1 MKRANKLLSLRKL
14 KSCVMGNIIRVYCE
28 NTASHI
34 DVEMGTSLLSLLQDL
49 EISAPYPLL
58 AAYVNN
64 RLKELNYRIYTPISI
79 HFIDITHFE
88 GHRVYQR
95 TVTFLLQ
102 RAMKELY
109 PDNPFHVRHSLGSG
123 VYCEAV
129 GKQSFSYAECQAL
142 EEAVKRVAAED
153 ITIQRK
159 KEPSAEIIE
168 KFEAAGYPDKATL
181 LRSRPRL
188 YSNVYYMGQTVGYFF
203 GPLAPSSGYVN
214 SFSICPY
221 SEGFV
226 VTLPDR
232 TDPTKVGRV
241 PNAEKMGG
249 LFHQFHEWM
258 DIVGVPTVGELN
270 SRILQGDTSELI
282 KIAEAVHGR
291 QFSNIADKIY
301 NAHRERG
308 VKVVLI
314 SGPSSSGKT
323 TSAKRIGIQLRV
335 LGLHP
340 VLISLDD
347 YFVNREDTPKDE
359 NGDYDYEAL
368 EALDLA
374 RLNDDLARLI
384 AGESVEIPRYDFI
397 TGTRQWHEH
406 PLQLTERSVLIMEGI
421 HGLNPKLTPAI
432 PDDRKFKIY
441 LSCFTSVAMDNITR
455 IHTTDNRLLRR
466 ITRDYR
472 TRGNN
477 AYDTIARWQSV
488 RRGEDKH
495 IFPYQENADVMVNTS
510 LFYELGVIRPIVEPI
525 LREIP
530 DTVPEFGEADRLLRF
545 LDNFVPIKQDEIPLD
560 SVLREFVGGSTFTY

>member
-1 MKRANKLLSLRKL
+1 MS
-14 KSCVMGNIIRVYCE
+14 NIIRVYCE

-34 DVEMGTSLLSLLQDL
+34 DVEMGTSLLSLLNNLD
-49 EISAPYPLL
+49 ITNPYPML

-129 GKQSFSYAECQAL
+129 GKQSFSYDECQAL
-142 EEAVKRVAAED
+142 EEAVKRAAEED
-153 ITIQRK
+153 TTIQRK
-159 KEPSAEIIE
+159 KEPSTEIIE

-188 YSNVYYMGQTVGYFF
+188 YSNVYYMGQTIGYFF
-203 GPLAPSSGYVN
+203 GPLAPSSGYVTL
-214 SFSICPY
+214 FSICPY

-232 TDPTKVGRV
+232 AEPTKVGRV

-301 NAHRERG
+301 KANRERG

-374 RLNDDLARLI
+374 RLNDDLSRLI

-530 DTVPEFGEADRLLRF
+530 DTVPEFGEADRLLNF

>member
-1 MKRANKLLSLRKL
+1 MS
-14 KSCVMGNIIRVYCE
+14 NIIRVYCE

-34 DVEMGTSLLSLLQDL
+34 DVEMGTSLLSLLNNLD
-49 EISAPYPLL
+49 ITNPYPML

-129 GKQSFSYAECQAL
+129 GKQSFSYDECQAL
-142 EEAVKRVAAED
+142 EEAVKRAAAED

-159 KEPSAEIIE
+159 KEPSTEIIE

-188 YSNVYYMGQTVGYFF
+188 YSNVYYMGQTIGYFF
-203 GPLAPSSGYVN
+203 GPLAPSSGYVTL
-214 SFSICPY
+214 FSICPY

-226 VTLPDR
+226 VTMPDR
-232 TDPTKVGRV
+232 AEPTKVGRV

-301 NAHRERG
+301 KANRERG

-374 RLNDDLARLI
+374 RLNDDLSRLI

-530 DTVPEFGEADRLLRF
+530 DTVPEFGEADRLLNF

>member
-1 MKRANKLLSLRKL
+1 MDNR
-14 KSCVMGNIIRVYCE
+14 IRVYCE
-28 NTASHI
+28 NTASYI
-34 DVEMGTSLLSLLQDL
+34 DVAMGTSLLGLLAEL
-49 EISAPYPLL
+49 EIENSEKYL

-64 RLKELNYRIYTPISI
+64 RLKELNYRVYTPISI
-79 HFIDITHFE
+79 RFIDITHFE

-95 TVTFLLQ
+95 TVTFILQ
-102 RAMKELY
+102 AAMAQLY
-109 PDNPFHVRHSLGSG
+109 PDNQFHIRHSLGSG
-123 VYCEAV
+123 VYCEAA
-129 GKQSFSYAECQAL
+129 GKELFSSEECREIEAAARAIVAEN
-142 EEAVKRVAAED
+142 
-153 ITIQRK
+153 ITIQRR
-159 KEPSAEIIE
+159 KEQTVDIVE
-168 KFEAAGYPDKATL
+168 KFEKAGYPDKAKL
-181 LRSRPRL
+181 LSSRPRL
-188 YSNVYYMGQTVGYFF
+188 YNNIYYMGQSIGYFF
-203 GPLAPSSGYVN
+203 GPLAPSSGYADRLD
-214 SFSICPY
+214 IYPY
-221 SEGFV
+221 KEGFV
-226 VTLPDR
+226 VAMPDR
-232 TDPTKVGRV
+232 VNPAKMGRI
-241 PNAEKMGG
+241 PKAEKMGG

-282 KIAEAVHGR
+282 KIAEAVHSR

-301 NAHRERG
+301 QAHDERG

-335 LGLHP
+335 LGLQP

-368 EALDLA
+368 EALDLV
-374 RLNDDLARLI
+374 RLNDDLCRLI

-397 TGTRQWHEH
+397 TGTRKWHEH
-406 PLQLTERSVLIMEGI
+406 PLQLTERSILIMEGI
-421 HGLNPKLTPAI
+421 HGLNPKLTPAL
-432 PDDRKFKIY
+432 PDDIKFKIY

-477 AYDTIARWQSV
+477 GYDTIARWQSV

-510 LFYELGVIRPIVEPI
+510 LFYELGVLRPIVEPI

-530 DTVPEFGEADRLLRF
+530 DTVPEYGEASRLLHF
-545 LDNFVPIKQDEIPLD
+545 LDNFVPVPTDEIPLD
-560 SVLREFVGGSTFTY
+560 SVLREFVGGSSFKY

>member
-1 MKRANKLLSLRKL
+1 MDNR
-14 KSCVMGNIIRVYCE
+14 IRVYCE
-28 NTASHI
+28 NTASYI
-34 DVEMGTSLLSLLQDL
+34 DVAMGTSLLGLLAEL
-49 EISAPYPLL
+49 EIENSEKYL

-64 RLKELNYRIYTPISI
+64 RLKELNYRVYTPISI
-79 HFIDITHFE
+79 RFIDITHFE

-95 TVTFLLQ
+95 TVTFILQ
-102 RAMKELY
+102 AAMAQLY
-109 PDNPFHVRHSLGSG
+109 PDNQFHIRHSLGSG
-123 VYCEAV
+123 VYCEAA
-129 GKQSFSYAECQAL
+129 GKELFSSEECREIEAAARAIVAENS
-142 EEAVKRVAAED
+142 
-153 ITIQRK
+153 TIQRR
-159 KEPSAEIIE
+159 KEPTVDIVE
-168 KFEAAGYPDKATL
+168 KFEKAGYPDKAKL
-181 LRSRPRL
+181 LSSRPRL
-188 YSNVYYMGQTVGYFF
+188 YNNIYYMGQNIGYFF
-203 GPLAPSSGYVN
+203 GPLAPSSGYADR
-214 SFSICPY
+214 FDIYPY
-221 SEGFV
+221 KEGFV
-226 VTLPDR
+226 VVMPDR
-232 TDPTKVGRV
+232 VNPAKMGRI
-241 PNAEKMGG
+241 PKAEKMGG

-282 KIAEAVHGR
+282 KIAEAVHSR

-301 NAHRERG
+301 QAHDERG

-335 LGLHP
+335 LGLQP

-368 EALDLA
+368 EALDLV
-374 RLNDDLARLI
+374 RLNDDLCRLI

-397 TGTRQWHEH
+397 TGTRKWHEH
-406 PLQLTERSVLIMEGI
+406 PLQLTERSILIMEGI
-421 HGLNPKLTPAI
+421 HGLNPKLTPAL
-432 PDDRKFKIY
+432 PDDIKFKIY

-477 AYDTIARWQSV
+477 GYDTIARWQSV

-510 LFYELGVIRPIVEPI
+510 LFYELGVLRPIVEPI

-530 DTVPEFGEADRLLRF
+530 DTVPEYGEASRLLHF
-545 LDNFVPIKQDEIPLD
+545 LDNFVPVPTDEIPLD
-560 SVLREFVGGSTFTY
+560 SVLREFVGGSSFKY

>member
-1 MKRANKLLSLRKL
+1 
-14 KSCVMGNIIRVYCE
+14 
-28 NTASHI
+28 
-34 DVEMGTSLLSLLQDL
+34 MGTSLRSLLNNLD
-49 EISAPYPLL
+49 ITNSYPML

-64 RLKELNYRIYTPISI
+64 RLKELNYRVYTPISI
-79 HFIDITHFE
+79 RFIDITHFE

-102 RAMKELY
+102 RAMRELF
-109 PDNPFHVRHSLGSG
+109 PQHPFHIRHSLGSG

-129 GKQSFSYAECQAL
+129 GKQSFSYAECQQL
-142 EEAVKRVAAED
+142 EEAVRGIAAED
-153 ITIQRK
+153 ISIQRK
-159 KEPSAEIIE
+159 KEPSADIIA
-168 KFEAAGYPDKATL
+168 KFEQAGYPDKATL

-188 YSNVYYMGQTVGYFF
+188 YSNVYYMGQTIGYFF
-203 GPLAPSSGYVN
+203 GPLAPSSGYVDC
-214 SFSICPY
+214 FSICPY
-221 SEGFV
+221 SDGFV

-232 TDPTKVGRV
+232 AEPAKVGHV

-258 DIVGVPTVGELN
+258 DVVGVPTVGELN

-301 NAHRERG
+301 EAHRDRD

-374 RLNDDLARLI
+374 RLNDDLSRLI
-384 AGESVEIPRYDFI
+384 DGQSVEIPRYDFI

-421 HGLNPKLTPAI
+421 HGLNPRLTPAI
-432 PDDRKFKIY
+432 PDDKKFKIY

-530 DTVPEFGEADRLLRF
+530 DTVPEFGEADRLLHF
-545 LDNFVPIKQDEIPLD
+545 LDNFVPIKPDEIPLD

>member
-1 MKRANKLLSLRKL
+1 MDN
-14 KSCVMGNIIRVYCE
+14 NIKVYCE

-34 DVEMGTSLLSLLQDL
+34 EVQMGTTLLELTKSLSLKH
-49 EISAPYPLL
+49 SYPVL

-64 RLKELNYRIYTPISI
+64 RLKELNYRVYTPISVR
-79 HFIDITHFE
+79 FIDISHSE

-95 TVTFLLQ
+95 TVAFLLQ
-102 RAMKELY
+102 RAMAELFADY
-109 PDNPFHVRHSLGSG
+109 PFHIRHSVGSG
-123 VYCEAV
+123 YYCEAE
-129 GKQSFSYAECQAL
+129 GKESFSELECIALEQKVREIAAENIPIERHKEPTADIVAKL
-142 EEAVKRVAAED
+142 EEA
-153 ITIQRK
+153 
-159 KEPSAEIIE
+159 
-168 KFEAAGYPDKATL
+168 GYNDKATL

-188 YSNVYYMGQTVGYFF
+188 YSNVYYMGKTIGYFF
-203 GPLAPSSGYVN
+203 GALAPTSGYVDN
-214 SFSICPY
+214 FAIIPY
-221 SEGFV
+221 NEGFFV
-226 VTLPDR
+226 AMPDR
-232 TDPTKVGRV
+232 TVPLRLGRV
-241 PNAEKMGG
+241 PKADKMAG

-258 DIVGVPTVGELN
+258 DVVGVPTVGELN
-270 SRILQGDTSELI
+270 DRILQGDTSELI

-291 QFSNIADKIY
+291 QFSRIADRIY
-301 NAHRERG
+301 EANRERG
-308 VKVVLI
+308 ARVVLI

-347 YFVNREDTPKDE
+347 YFVDRANTPKDE

-374 RLNDDLARLI
+374 RLNDDLKKLI
-384 AGESVEIPRYDFI
+384 DGQSVEIPRYDFI
-397 TGTRQWHEH
+397 TGTRQWHEQ
-406 PLQLTERSVLIMEGI
+406 PLKLDERSVLIMEGI
-421 HGLNPKLTPAI
+421 HALNPRLTPALEE
-432 PDDRKFKIY
+432 RLKFKIY

-477 AYDTIARWQSV
+477 AYDTIARWPSV
-488 RRGEDKH
+488 RRGEEKH

-530 DTVPEFGEADRLLRF
+530 DTVPEYGEAHRLLEF
-545 LDNFVPIKQDEIPLD
+545 LDNFVPIAPDEIPLD
-560 SVLREFVGGSTFTY
+560 SVLREFVGGSIFKY

>member
-1 MKRANKLLSLRKL
+1 MDN
-14 KSCVMGNIIRVYCE
+14 NIKVYCE

-34 DVEMGTSLLSLLQDL
+34 EVQMGTTLLELTKSLALKHS
-49 EISAPYPLL
+49 YPVL

-64 RLKELNYRIYTPISI
+64 RLKELNYRVYTPISVR
-79 HFIDITHFE
+79 FIDISHSE

-95 TVTFLLQ
+95 TVAFLLQ
-102 RAMKELY
+102 RAMAELFADY
-109 PDNPFHVRHSLGSG
+109 PFHIRHSVGSG
-123 VYCEAV
+123 YYCEAE
-129 GKQSFSYAECQAL
+129 GKESFSELECIALEQKVREIAAENIPIERHKEPTADIVAKL
-142 EEAVKRVAAED
+142 EEA
-153 ITIQRK
+153 
-159 KEPSAEIIE
+159 
-168 KFEAAGYPDKATL
+168 GYNDKATL

-188 YSNVYYMGQTVGYFF
+188 YSNVYYMGKTIGYFF
-203 GPLAPSSGYVN
+203 GALAPTSGYVDN
-214 SFSICPY
+214 FAIIPY
-221 SEGFV
+221 NEGFFV
-226 VTLPDR
+226 AMPDR
-232 TDPTKVGRV
+232 TVPLRLGRV
-241 PNAEKMGG
+241 PKADKMAG

-258 DIVGVPTVGELN
+258 DVVGVPTVGELN
-270 SRILQGDTSELI
+270 DRILQGDTSELI

-291 QFSNIADKIY
+291 QFSRIADRIY
-301 NAHRERG
+301 EANRERG
-308 VKVVLI
+308 ARVVLI

-347 YFVNREDTPKDE
+347 YFVDRANTPRDE

-374 RLNDDLARLI
+374 RLNDDLKKLI
-384 AGESVEIPRYDFI
+384 DGQSAEIPRYDFI
-397 TGTRQWHEH
+397 TGTRQWHEQ
-406 PLQLTERSVLIMEGI
+406 PLKLDERSVLIMEGI
-421 HGLNPKLTPAI
+421 HALNPRLTPALEE
-432 PDDRKFKIY
+432 RLKFKIY

-477 AYDTIARWQSV
+477 AYNTIARWPSV
-488 RRGEDKH
+488 RRGEEKH

-530 DTVPEFGEADRLLRF
+530 DTVPEYGEAHRLLEF
-545 LDNFVPIKQDEIPLD
+545 LDNFVPIAPDEIPLD
-560 SVLREFVGGSTFTY
+560 SVLREFVGGSSFKY

>member
-1 MKRANKLLSLRKL
+1 MS
-14 KSCVMGNIIRVYCE
+14 NIIRVYCE

-34 DVEMGTSLLSLLQDL
+34 DVEMGTSLLSLLNNLD
-49 EISAPYPLL
+49 ITNPYPML

-129 GKQSFSYAECQAL
+129 GKQSFSYDECQAL
-142 EEAVKRVAAED
+142 EEAVKRAAAED

-159 KEPSAEIIE
+159 KEPSTEIIE

-188 YSNVYYMGQTVGYFF
+188 YSNVYYMGQTIGYFF
-203 GPLAPSSGYVN
+203 GPLAPSSGYVTL
-214 SFSICPY
+214 FSICPY

-232 TDPTKVGRV
+232 AEPTKVGRV

-301 NAHRERG
+301 KANRERG

-374 RLNDDLARLI
+374 RLNDDLSRLI

-488 RRGEDKH
+488 RRGEYKH

-530 DTVPEFGEADRLLRF
+530 DTVPEFGEADRLLNF

>member
-1 MKRANKLLSLRKL
+1 MNT
-14 KSCVMGNIIRVYCE
+14 IRVYCE
-28 NTASHI
+28 NTASYI
-34 DVEMGTSLLSLLQDL
+34 DVEMGTSLLSLLNNLD
-49 EISAPYPLL
+49 ITNPYPML
-58 AAYVNN
+58 AAYINN
-64 RLKELNYRIYTPISI
+64 CLKELQYRIYTPVSI
-79 HFIDITHFE
+79 RFIDISHFE

-109 PDNPFHVRHSLGSG
+109 SEQPFHVRHSLGSG
-123 VYCEAV
+123 IYCEAE
-129 GKQSFSYAECQAL
+129 GKQGFSYAECQQI
-142 EEAVKRVAAED
+142 EDAVRKIAAEN
-153 ITIQRK
+153 IEIQRK
-159 KEPSAEIIE
+159 KEPSADIIA
-168 KFEAAGYPDKATL
+168 KFEAEGYADKATL

-188 YSNVYYMGQTVGYFF
+188 YSNIYYMGQTIGYFF
-203 GPLAPSSGYVN
+203 GPLAPSSGYVDC
-214 SFSICPY
+214 FSICPY
-221 SEGFV
+221 GEGFV
-226 VTLPDR
+226 VTMPDR
-232 TDPTKVGRV
+232 SDPAKIGRV

-270 SRILQGDTSELI
+270 SRIMQGDTSELI

-291 QFSNIADKIY
+291 QFTNIADKIY
-301 NAHRERG
+301 AAHRDRG
-308 VKVVLI
+308 VKVILI

-374 RLNDDLARLI
+374 RLNDDLSHLI

-397 TGTRQWHEH
+397 TGTRQWHEQ
-406 PLQLTERSVLIMEGI
+406 PLQLTESSVLIMEGI
-421 HGLNPKLTPAI
+421 HGLNPRLTPAI
-432 PDDRKFKIY
+432 PDDKKFKIY

-530 DTVPEFGEADRLLRF
+530 DTVPEFGEADRLLHF
-545 LDNFVPIKQDEIPLD
+545 LDNFVPIKPDEIPLD

>member
-1 MKRANKLLSLRKL
+1 MN
-14 KSCVMGNIIRVYCE
+14 NTIRVYCE
-28 NTASHI
+28 NTASHA
-34 DVEMGTSLLSLLQDL
+34 DVEMGTSLLSLLDL
-49 EISAPYPLL
+49 LGIENPYPML

-64 RLKELNYRIYTPISI
+64 RLKELNYRVYTPISI
-79 HFIDITHFE
+79 RFIDITHFE

-102 RAMKELY
+102 RAMKQLFPE
-109 PDNPFHVRHSLGSG
+109 NPFHVRHSLGSG

-129 GKQSFSYAECQAL
+129 GKQNFSYAECQAL
-142 EEAVKRVAAED
+142 EEAVRGIAAEN
-153 ITIQRK
+153 ITIHRK

-168 KFEAAGYPDKATL
+168 KFESAGYPDKATL

-188 YSNVYYMGQTVGYFF
+188 YSNVYYMGQTIGYFF
-203 GPLAPSSGYVN
+203 GPLAPSSGYVDC
-214 SFSICPY
+214 FSICPY
-221 SEGFV
+221 SDGFV

-232 TDPTKVGRV
+232 AEPAKVGHV

-258 DIVGVPTVGELN
+258 DVVGVPTVGELN

-301 NAHRERG
+301 EAHRDRG

-374 RLNDDLARLI
+374 RLNDDLSRLI
-384 AGESVEIPRYDFI
+384 EGESVEIPRYDFI
-397 TGTRQWHEH
+397 TGTRQWHDH

-421 HGLNPKLTPAI
+421 HGLNPRLTPAI
-432 PDDRKFKIY
+432 ADDKKFRIY

-530 DTVPEFGEADRLLRF
+530 DTVPEFGEADRLLHF
-545 LDNFVPIKQDEIPLD
+545 LDNFVPIKPDEIPLD

>member
-1 MKRANKLLSLRKL
+1 MNT
-14 KSCVMGNIIRVYCE
+14 IRVYCE
-28 NTASHI
+28 NTASYI
-34 DVEMGTSLLSLLQDL
+34 DVEMGTSLLSLLNNLD
-49 EISAPYPLL
+49 ITNPYPML
-58 AAYVNN
+58 AAYINN
-64 RLKELNYRIYTPISI
+64 CLKELQYRIYTPVSI
-79 HFIDITHFE
+79 RFIDISHFE

-109 PDNPFHVRHSLGSG
+109 SEQPFHVRHSLGSG
-123 VYCEAV
+123 IYCEAE
-129 GKQSFSYAECQAL
+129 GKQGFSYAECQQI
-142 EEAVKRVAAED
+142 EDAVRKIAAEN
-153 ITIQRK
+153 IEIQRK
-159 KEPSAEIIE
+159 KEPSADIIA
-168 KFEAAGYPDKATL
+168 KFEAEGYADKATL

-188 YSNVYYMGQTVGYFF
+188 YSNIYYMGQTIGYFF
-203 GPLAPSSGYVN
+203 GPLAPSSGYVDC
-214 SFSICPY
+214 FSICPY
-221 SEGFV
+221 GDGFV
-226 VTLPDR
+226 VTMPDR
-232 TDPTKVGRV
+232 SDPAKIGRV

-270 SRILQGDTSELI
+270 SRIMQGDTSELI

-291 QFSNIADKIY
+291 QFTNIADKIY
-301 NAHRERG
+301 AAHRDRG
-308 VKVVLI
+308 VKVILI

-374 RLNDDLARLI
+374 RLNDDLSHLI

-397 TGTRQWHEH
+397 TGTRQWHEQ
-406 PLQLTERSVLIMEGI
+406 PLQLTESSVLIMEGI
-421 HGLNPKLTPAI
+421 HGLNPRLTPAI
-432 PDDRKFKIY
+432 PDDKKFKIY

-530 DTVPEFGEADRLLRF
+530 DTVPEFGEADRLLHF
-545 LDNFVPIKQDEIPLD
+545 LDNFVPIKPDEIPLD

>member
-1 MKRANKLLSLRKL
+1 MDNR
-14 KSCVMGNIIRVYCE
+14 IRVYCE
-28 NTASHI
+28 NTASYI
-34 DVEMGTSLLSLLQDL
+34 DVAMGTSLLGLLAEL
-49 EISAPYPLL
+49 EIENSEKYL

-64 RLKELNYRIYTPISI
+64 RLKELNYRVYTPISI
-79 HFIDITHFE
+79 RFIDITHFE

-95 TVTFLLQ
+95 TVTFILQ
-102 RAMKELY
+102 AAMAQLY
-109 PDNPFHVRHSLGSG
+109 PDNQFHIRHSLGSG
-123 VYCEAV
+123 VYCEAA
-129 GKQSFSYAECQAL
+129 GKELFSSEECREIEATARAIVAENS
-142 EEAVKRVAAED
+142 
-153 ITIQRK
+153 TIQRR
-159 KEPSAEIIE
+159 KEQTVDIVE
-168 KFEAAGYPDKATL
+168 KFKKAGYPDKAKL
-181 LRSRPRL
+181 LSSRPRL
-188 YSNVYYMGQTVGYFF
+188 YNNIYYMGQNIGYFF
-203 GPLAPSSGYVN
+203 GPLAPSSGYADR
-214 SFSICPY
+214 FDIYPY
-221 SEGFV
+221 KEGFV
-226 VTLPDR
+226 VAMPDR
-232 TDPTKVGRV
+232 VNPAKMGRI
-241 PNAEKMGG
+241 PKAEKMGG

-282 KIAEAVHGR
+282 KIAEAVHSR

-301 NAHRERG
+301 QAHDERG

-335 LGLHP
+335 LGLQP

-368 EALDLA
+368 EALDLV
-374 RLNDDLARLI
+374 RLNDDLCRLI

-397 TGTRQWHEH
+397 TGTRKWHEH
-406 PLQLTERSVLIMEGI
+406 PLQLTERSILIMEGI
-421 HGLNPKLTPAI
+421 HGLNPKLTPAL
-432 PDDRKFKIY
+432 PDDIKFKIY

-477 AYDTIARWQSV
+477 GYDTIARWQSV

-510 LFYELGVIRPIVEPI
+510 LFYELGVLRPIVEPI

-530 DTVPEFGEADRLLRF
+530 DTVPEYGEASRLLHF
-545 LDNFVPIKQDEIPLD
+545 LDNFVPVPTDEIPLD
-560 SVLREFVGGSTFTY
+560 SVLREFVGGSSFKY

>member
-1 MKRANKLLSLRKL
+1 MS
-14 KSCVMGNIIRVYCE
+14 NIIRVYCE

-34 DVEMGTSLLSLLQDL
+34 DVEMGTSLLSLLNNLD
-49 EISAPYPLL
+49 ITNPYPML

-129 GKQSFSYAECQAL
+129 GKQSFSYDECQAL
-142 EEAVKRVAAED
+142 EEAVKRAAAED

-159 KEPSAEIIE
+159 KEPSTEIIE

-188 YSNVYYMGQTVGYFF
+188 YSNVYYMGQTIGYFF
-203 GPLAPSSGYVN
+203 GPLAPSSGYVTL
-214 SFSICPY
+214 FSICPY

-232 TDPTKVGRV
+232 AEPTKVGRV

-301 NAHRERG
+301 KANRERG

-374 RLNDDLARLI
+374 RLNDDLSRLI

-432 PDDRKFKIY
+432 PDERKIKIY

-530 DTVPEFGEADRLLRF
+530 DTVPEFGEADRLLNF

>member
-1 MKRANKLLSLRKL
+1 MDN
-14 KSCVMGNIIRVYCE
+14 NIKVYCE

-34 DVEMGTSLLSLLQDL
+34 EVQMGTTLLELTKSLSLKH
-49 EISAPYPLL
+49 SYPVL

-64 RLKELNYRIYTPISI
+64 RLKELNYRVYTPISVR
-79 HFIDITHFE
+79 FIDISHSE

-95 TVTFLLQ
+95 TVAFLLQ
-102 RAMKELY
+102 RAMAELFADY
-109 PDNPFHVRHSLGSG
+109 PFHIRHSVGSG
-123 VYCEAV
+123 YYCEAE
-129 GKQSFSYAECQAL
+129 GKESFSELECIALEQKVREIAAENIPIERHKEPTADIVAKL
-142 EEAVKRVAAED
+142 EEA
-153 ITIQRK
+153 
-159 KEPSAEIIE
+159 
-168 KFEAAGYPDKATL
+168 GYNDKATL

-188 YSNVYYMGQTVGYFF
+188 YSNVYYMGKTIGYFF
-203 GPLAPSSGYVN
+203 GALAPTSGYVDN
-214 SFSICPY
+214 FAIIPY
-221 SEGFV
+221 NEGFFV
-226 VTLPDR
+226 AMPDR
-232 TDPTKVGRV
+232 TVPLRLGRV
-241 PNAEKMGG
+241 PKADKMAG

-258 DIVGVPTVGELN
+258 DVVGVPTVGELN
-270 SRILQGDTSELI
+270 DRILQGDTSELI

-291 QFSNIADKIY
+291 QFSLIADKIY
-301 NAHRERG
+301 AANRERG
-308 VKVVLI
+308 AKVILI

-347 YFVNREDTPKDE
+347 YFVDRANTPRDE

-374 RLNDDLARLI
+374 RLNDDLKQLI
-384 AGESVEIPRYDFI
+384 DGQSVEIPRYDFI
-397 TGTRQWHEH
+397 TGTRQWHDQ
-406 PLQLTERSVLIMEGI
+406 PLKLDERSVLIMEGI
-421 HGLNPKLTPAI
+421 HALNPRLTPALEE
-432 PDDRKFKIY
+432 RLKFKIY

-477 AYDTIARWQSV
+477 AYNTIARWPSV
-488 RRGEDKH
+488 RRGEEKH

-530 DTVPEFGEADRLLRF
+530 DTVPEYGEAHRLLEF
-545 LDNFVPIKQDEIPLD
+545 LDNFVPIAPDEIPLD
-560 SVLREFVGGSTFTY
+560 SVLREFVGGSSFKY

>member
-1 MKRANKLLSLRKL
+1 MDNR
-14 KSCVMGNIIRVYCE
+14 IRVYCE
-28 NTASHI
+28 NTASYI
-34 DVEMGTSLLSLLQDL
+34 DVAMGTSLLGLLADL
-49 EISAPYPLL
+49 EIENSEKYL

-64 RLKELNYRIYTPISI
+64 RLKELNYRVYTPISI
-79 HFIDITHFE
+79 RFIDITHFE

-95 TVTFLLQ
+95 TVTFILQ
-102 RAMKELY
+102 AAMAQLY
-109 PDNPFHVRHSLGSG
+109 PDNQFHIRHSLGSG
-123 VYCEAV
+123 VYCEAA
-129 GKQSFSYAECQAL
+129 GKELFSSEECREIEAAARAIVAEN
-142 EEAVKRVAAED
+142 
-153 ITIQRK
+153 ITIQRR
-159 KEPSAEIIE
+159 KEQTVDIVE
-168 KFEAAGYPDKATL
+168 KFEKAGYPDKAKL
-181 LRSRPRL
+181 LSSRPRL
-188 YSNVYYMGQTVGYFF
+188 YNDIYYMGQNIGYFF
-203 GPLAPSSGYVN
+203 GPLAPSSGYADR
-214 SFSICPY
+214 FDIYPY
-221 SEGFV
+221 KEGFV
-226 VTLPDR
+226 VAMPDR
-232 TDPTKVGRV
+232 VNPAKMGRI
-241 PNAEKMGG
+241 PKAEKMGG

-282 KIAEAVHGR
+282 KIAEAVHSR

-301 NAHRERG
+301 QAHDERG

-335 LGLHP
+335 LGLQP

-368 EALDLA
+368 EALDLV
-374 RLNDDLARLI
+374 RLNDDLCRLI

-397 TGTRQWHEH
+397 TGTRKWHEH
-406 PLQLTERSVLIMEGI
+406 PLQLTERSILIMEGI
-421 HGLNPKLTPAI
+421 HGLNPKLTPAL
-432 PDDRKFKIY
+432 PDDIKFKIY

-477 AYDTIARWQSV
+477 GYDTIARWQSV

-510 LFYELGVIRPIVEPI
+510 LFYELGVLRPIVEPI

-530 DTVPEFGEADRLLRF
+530 DTVPEYGEASRLLHF
-545 LDNFVPIKQDEIPLD
+545 LDNFVPVPTDEIPLD
-560 SVLREFVGGSTFTY
+560 SVLREFVGGSSFKY

>member
-1 MKRANKLLSLRKL
+1 MDNR
-14 KSCVMGNIIRVYCE
+14 IRVYCE
-28 NTASHI
+28 NTASYI
-34 DVEMGTSLLSLLQDL
+34 DVAMGTSLLGLLADL
-49 EISAPYPLL
+49 EIENSEKYL

-64 RLKELNYRIYTPISI
+64 RLKELNYRVYTPISI
-79 HFIDITHFE
+79 RFIDITHFE

-95 TVTFLLQ
+95 TVTFILQ
-102 RAMKELY
+102 AAMAQLY
-109 PDNPFHVRHSLGSG
+109 PDNQFHIRHSLGSG
-123 VYCEAV
+123 VYCEAA
-129 GKQSFSYAECQAL
+129 GKELFSSEECREIEAAARAVVAEN
-142 EEAVKRVAAED
+142 
-153 ITIQRK
+153 ITIQRR
-159 KEPSAEIIE
+159 KEQTVEIVE
-168 KFEAAGYPDKATL
+168 KFEKAGYPDKAKL
-181 LRSRPRL
+181 LSSRPRL
-188 YSNVYYMGQTVGYFF
+188 YNNIYYMGQSIGYFF
-203 GPLAPSSGYVN
+203 GPLAPSSGYADR
-214 SFSICPY
+214 FDIYPY
-221 SEGFV
+221 KEGFV
-226 VTLPDR
+226 VAMPDR
-232 TDPTKVGRV
+232 VNPAKMGRI
-241 PNAEKMGG
+241 PKAEKMGG

-282 KIAEAVHGR
+282 KIAEAVHSR

-301 NAHRERG
+301 QAHSERG

-335 LGLHP
+335 LGLQP

-368 EALDLA
+368 EALDLV
-374 RLNDDLARLI
+374 RLNDDLCRLI

-397 TGTRQWHEH
+397 TGTRKWHEH
-406 PLQLTERSVLIMEGI
+406 PLQLTERSILIMEGI
-421 HGLNPKLTPAI
+421 HGLNPKLTPAL
-432 PDDRKFKIY
+432 PDDIKFKIY

-477 AYDTIARWQSV
+477 GYDTIARWQSV

-510 LFYELGVIRPIVEPI
+510 LFYELGVLRPIVEPI

-530 DTVPEFGEADRLLRF
+530 DTVPEYGEASRLLHF
-545 LDNFVPIKQDEIPLD
+545 LDNFVPVPTDEIPLD
-560 SVLREFVGGSTFTY
+560 SVLREFVGGSSFKY

>member
-1 MKRANKLLSLRKL
+1 MDNR
-14 KSCVMGNIIRVYCE
+14 IRVYCE
-28 NTASHI
+28 NTASYI
-34 DVEMGTSLLSLLQDL
+34 DVAMGTSLLGLLAEL
-49 EISAPYPLL
+49 EIENSEKYL

-64 RLKELNYRIYTPISI
+64 RLKELNYRVYTPISI
-79 HFIDITHFE
+79 RFIDITHFE

-95 TVTFLLQ
+95 TVTFILQ
-102 RAMKELY
+102 AAMAQLY
-109 PDNPFHVRHSLGSG
+109 PDNQFHIRHSLGSG
-123 VYCEAV
+123 VYCEAA
-129 GKQSFSYAECQAL
+129 GKELFSSEECREIEAAARAIVAEN
-142 EEAVKRVAAED
+142 
-153 ITIQRK
+153 ITIQRR
-159 KEPSAEIIE
+159 KEQTVDIVE
-168 KFEAAGYPDKATL
+168 KFKKAGYPDKAKL
-181 LRSRPRL
+181 LSSRPRL
-188 YSNVYYMGQTVGYFF
+188 YNNIYYMGQSIGYFF
-203 GPLAPSSGYVN
+203 GPLAPSSGYADR
-214 SFSICPY
+214 FDIYPY
-221 SEGFV
+221 KEGFV
-226 VTLPDR
+226 VAMPDR
-232 TDPTKVGRV
+232 VNPAKMGRI
-241 PNAEKMGG
+241 PKAEKMGG

-282 KIAEAVHGR
+282 KIAEAVHSR

-301 NAHRERG
+301 QAHDERG

-335 LGLHP
+335 LGLQP

-368 EALDLA
+368 EALDLV
-374 RLNDDLARLI
+374 RLNDDLCRLI

-397 TGTRQWHEH
+397 TGTRKWHEH
-406 PLQLTERSVLIMEGI
+406 PLQLTERSILIMEGI
-421 HGLNPKLTPAI
+421 HGLNPKLTPAL
-432 PDDRKFKIY
+432 PDDIKFKIY

-477 AYDTIARWQSV
+477 GYDTIARWQSV

-510 LFYELGVIRPIVEPI
+510 LFYELGVLRPIVEPI

-530 DTVPEFGEADRLLRF
+530 DTVPEYGEASRLLHF
-545 LDNFVPIKQDEIPLD
+545 LNNFVPVPTDEIPLD
-560 SVLREFVGGSTFTY
+560 SVLREFVGGSSFKY

>member
-1 MKRANKLLSLRKL
+1 MDNR
-14 KSCVMGNIIRVYCE
+14 IRVYCE
-28 NTASHI
+28 NTASYI
-34 DVEMGTSLLSLLQDL
+34 DVAMGTSLLGLLAEL
-49 EISAPYPLL
+49 EIENSEKYL

-64 RLKELNYRIYTPISI
+64 RLKELNYRVYTPISI
-79 HFIDITHFE
+79 RFIDITHFE

-95 TVTFLLQ
+95 TVTFILQ
-102 RAMKELY
+102 AAMAQLY
-109 PDNPFHVRHSLGSG
+109 PDNQFHIRHSLGAG
-123 VYCEAV
+123 VYCEAA
-129 GKQSFSYAECQAL
+129 GKELFSGEECREIEAAARAIVAEN
-142 EEAVKRVAAED
+142 
-153 ITIQRK
+153 ITIQRR
-159 KEPSAEIIE
+159 KEQTVDIVE
-168 KFEAAGYPDKATL
+168 KFKKAGYPDKAKL
-181 LRSRPRL
+181 LSSRPRL
-188 YSNVYYMGQTVGYFF
+188 YNNIYYMGQNIGYFF
-203 GPLAPSSGYVN
+203 GPLAPSSGYADR
-214 SFSICPY
+214 FDIYPY
-221 SEGFV
+221 KEGFV
-226 VTLPDR
+226 VAMPDR
-232 TDPTKVGRV
+232 VNPAKMGRI
-241 PNAEKMGG
+241 PKAEKMGG

-282 KIAEAVHGR
+282 KIAEAVHSR

-301 NAHRERG
+301 QAHDERG

-335 LGLHP
+335 LGLQP

-368 EALDLA
+368 EALDLV
-374 RLNDDLARLI
+374 RLNDDLCRLI

-397 TGTRQWHEH
+397 TGTRKWHEH
-406 PLQLTERSVLIMEGI
+406 PLQLTERSILIMEGI
-421 HGLNPKLTPAI
+421 HGLNPKLTPAL
-432 PDDRKFKIY
+432 PDDIKFKIY

-477 AYDTIARWQSV
+477 GYDTIARWQSV

-510 LFYELGVIRPIVEPI
+510 LFYELGVLRPIVEPI

-530 DTVPEFGEADRLLRF
+530 DTVPEYGEASRLLHF
-545 LDNFVPIKQDEIPLD
+545 LDNFVPVPTDEIPLD
-560 SVLREFVGGSTFTY
+560 SVLREFVGGSSFKY

>member
-1 MKRANKLLSLRKL
+1 MDNR
-14 KSCVMGNIIRVYCE
+14 IRVYCE
-28 NTASHI
+28 NTASYI
-34 DVEMGTSLLSLLQDL
+34 DVAMGTSLLGLLADL
-49 EISAPYPLL
+49 EIENSEKYL

-64 RLKELNYRIYTPISI
+64 RLKELNYRVYTPISI
-79 HFIDITHFE
+79 RFIDITHFE

-95 TVTFLLQ
+95 TVTFILQ
-102 RAMKELY
+102 AAMAQLY
-109 PDNPFHVRHSLGSG
+109 PDNQFHIRHSLGSG
-123 VYCEAV
+123 VYCEAA
-129 GKQSFSYAECQAL
+129 GKELFSSEECREIEAAARAIVAEN
-142 EEAVKRVAAED
+142 
-153 ITIQRK
+153 ITIQRR
-159 KEPSAEIIE
+159 KEPTVDIVE
-168 KFEAAGYPDKATL
+168 KFEKAGYPDKAKL
-181 LRSRPRL
+181 LSSRPRL
-188 YSNVYYMGQTVGYFF
+188 YNNIYYMGQSIGYFF
-203 GPLAPSSGYVN
+203 GPLAPSSGYADR
-214 SFSICPY
+214 FDIYPY
-221 SEGFV
+221 KEGFV
-226 VTLPDR
+226 VAMPDR
-232 TDPTKVGRV
+232 VNPAKMGRI
-241 PNAEKMGG
+241 PKAEKMGG

-282 KIAEAVHGR
+282 KIAEAVHSR

-301 NAHRERG
+301 QAHDERG

-335 LGLHP
+335 LGLQP

-368 EALDLA
+368 EALDLV
-374 RLNDDLARLI
+374 RLNDDLCRLI

-397 TGTRQWHEH
+397 TGTRKWHEH
-406 PLQLTERSVLIMEGI
+406 PLQLTERSILIMEGI
-421 HGLNPKLTPAI
+421 HGLNPKLTPAL
-432 PDDRKFKIY
+432 PDDIKFKIY

-477 AYDTIARWQSV
+477 GYDTIARWQSV

-510 LFYELGVIRPIVEPI
+510 LFYELGVLRPIVEPI

-530 DTVPEFGEADRLLRF
+530 DTVPEYGEASRLLHF
-545 LDNFVPIKQDEIPLD
+545 LDNFVPVPTDEIPLD
-560 SVLREFVGGSTFTY
+560 SELREFVGGSSFKY

>member
-1 MKRANKLLSLRKL
+1 MN
-14 KSCVMGNIIRVYCE
+14 NTIRVYCE

-34 DVEMGTSLLSLLQDL
+34 EVEMGTSLRSLLNNLD
-49 EISAPYPLL
+49 ITNSYPML

-64 RLKELNYRIYTPISI
+64 RLKELNYRVYTPISI
-79 HFIDITHFE
+79 RFIDITHFE

-102 RAMKELY
+102 RAMRELF
-109 PDNPFHVRHSLGSG
+109 PQHPFHIRHSLGSG

-129 GKQSFSYAECQAL
+129 GKQSFSYAECQQL
-142 EEAVKRVAAED
+142 EEAVRGIAAED
-153 ITIQRK
+153 ISIQRK
-159 KEPSAEIIE
+159 KEPSADIIA
-168 KFEAAGYPDKATL
+168 KFEQAGYPDKATL

-188 YSNVYYMGQTVGYFF
+188 YSNVYYMGQTIGYFF
-203 GPLAPSSGYVN
+203 GSLAPSSGYVDR
-214 SFSICPY
+214 FSICPY

-226 VTLPDR
+226 VTMPDR
-232 TDPTKVGRV
+232 SDPAKIGRV

-258 DIVGVPTVGELN
+258 DVVGVPTVGELN

-291 QFSNIADKIY
+291 QFSNIADKIFE
-301 NAHRERG
+301 AHRDRD

-374 RLNDDLARLI
+374 RLNDDLSRLI
-384 AGESVEIPRYDFI
+384 DGQSVEIPRYDFI

-421 HGLNPKLTPAI
+421 HGLNPRLTPAI
-432 PDDRKFKIY
+432 PDDKKFKIY

-530 DTVPEFGEADRLLRF
+530 DTVPEFGEADRLLHF
-545 LDNFVPIKQDEIPLD
+545 LDNFVPIKPDEIPLD

>member
-1 MKRANKLLSLRKL
+1 MN
-14 KSCVMGNIIRVYCE
+14 NTIRVYCE
-28 NTASHI
+28 NTASHA
-34 DVEMGTSLLSLLQDL
+34 DVEMGTSLLSLLDL
-49 EISAPYPLL
+49 LGIENPYPML

-64 RLKELNYRIYTPISI
+64 RLKELNYRVYTPISI
-79 HFIDITHFE
+79 RFIDITHFE

-102 RAMKELY
+102 RAMKQLFPE
-109 PDNPFHVRHSLGSG
+109 NPFHVRHSLGSG

-142 EEAVKRVAAED
+142 EEAVRGIAAEN
-153 ITIQRK
+153 ITIHRK

-168 KFEAAGYPDKATL
+168 KFESAGYPDKATL

-188 YSNVYYMGQTVGYFF
+188 YSNVYYMGQTIGYFF
-203 GPLAPSSGYVN
+203 GPLAPSSGYVDC
-214 SFSICPY
+214 FSICPY
-221 SEGFV
+221 SDGFV

-232 TDPTKVGRV
+232 AEPAKVGHV

-258 DIVGVPTVGELN
+258 DVVGVPTVGELN

-301 NAHRERG
+301 EAHRDRG

-374 RLNDDLARLI
+374 RLNDDLSRLI
-384 AGESVEIPRYDFI
+384 EGESVEIPRYDFI
-397 TGTRQWHEH
+397 TGTRQWHDH

-421 HGLNPKLTPAI
+421 HGLNPRLTPAI
-432 PDDRKFKIY
+432 ADDKKFRIY

-530 DTVPEFGEADRLLRF
+530 DTVPEFGEADRLLHF
-545 LDNFVPIKQDEIPLD
+545 LDNFVPIKPDEIPLD

>member
-1 MKRANKLLSLRKL
+1 MDN
-14 KSCVMGNIIRVYCE
+14 NIKVYCE

-34 DVEMGTSLLSLLQDL
+34 EVQMGTTLLELTKSLALKHS
-49 EISAPYPLL
+49 YPVL

-64 RLKELNYRIYTPISI
+64 RLKELNYRVYTPISVR
-79 HFIDITHFE
+79 FIDISHSE

-95 TVTFLLQ
+95 TVAFLLQ
-102 RAMKELY
+102 RAMAELFADY
-109 PDNPFHVRHSLGSG
+109 PFHIRHSVGSG
-123 VYCEAV
+123 YYCEAE
-129 GKQSFSYAECQAL
+129 GKESFSELECIALEQKVREIAAENIPIERHKEPTADIVAKL
-142 EEAVKRVAAED
+142 EEA
-153 ITIQRK
+153 
-159 KEPSAEIIE
+159 
-168 KFEAAGYPDKATL
+168 GYNDKATL

-188 YSNVYYMGQTVGYFF
+188 YSNIYYMGKTIGYFF
-203 GPLAPSSGYVN
+203 GALAPTSGYVDN
-214 SFSICPY
+214 FAIIPY
-221 SEGFV
+221 NEGFFV
-226 VTLPDR
+226 AMPDR
-232 TDPTKVGRV
+232 TVPLRLGRV
-241 PNAEKMGG
+241 PKADKMAG

-258 DIVGVPTVGELN
+258 DVVGVPTVGELN
-270 SRILQGDTSELI
+270 DRILQGDTSELI

-291 QFSNIADKIY
+291 QFSLIADKIY
-301 NAHRERG
+301 AANRERG
-308 VKVVLI
+308 AKVILI

-347 YFVNREDTPKDE
+347 YFVDRANTPKDE

-374 RLNDDLARLI
+374 RLNDDLKKLI
-384 AGESVEIPRYDFI
+384 DGQSVEIPRYDFI
-397 TGTRQWHEH
+397 TGTRQWHEQ
-406 PLQLTERSVLIMEGI
+406 PLKLDERSVLIMEGI
-421 HGLNPKLTPAI
+421 HALNPRLTPALEE
-432 PDDRKFKIY
+432 RLKFKIY

-477 AYDTIARWQSV
+477 AYDTIARWPSV
-488 RRGEDKH
+488 RRGEEKH

-530 DTVPEFGEADRLLRF
+530 DTVPEYGEAHRLLEF
-545 LDNFVPIKQDEIPLD
+545 LDNFVPIAPDEIPLD
-560 SVLREFVGGSTFTY
+560 SVLREFVGGSSFKY

>member
-1 MKRANKLLSLRKL
+1 MAKL
-14 KSCVMGNIIRVYCE
+14 
-28 NTASHI
+28 
-34 DVEMGTSLLSLLQDL
+34 
-49 EISAPYPLL
+49 
-58 AAYVNN
+58 
-64 RLKELNYRIYTPISI
+64 
-79 HFIDITHFE
+79 F
-88 GHRVYQR
+88 
-95 TVTFLLQ
+95 
-102 RAMKELY
+102 
-109 PDNPFHVRHSLGSG
+109 PDNPFHIRHSLGSG
-123 VYCEAV
+123 VYCEAE
-129 GKQSFSYAECQAL
+129 GKENFSDKECELLKHEVRAI
-142 EEAVKRVAAED
+142 AAQQLS
-153 ITIQRK
+153 IQRR
-159 KEPSAEIIE
+159 KEPTADIVA

-188 YSNVYYMGQTVGYFF
+188 YSNIYYMGDSVGYFF
-203 GPLAPSSGYVN
+203 GPLAPSSDYVDK
-214 SFSICPY
+214 FDILPY

-226 VTLPDR
+226 VALPDR
-232 TDPTKVGRV
+232 TNPAQLGRI
-241 PNAEKMGG
+241 PRAEKMGG

-258 DIVGVPTVGELN
+258 DVVGVPTVGELN
-270 SRILQGDTSELI
+270 SHILQGDTSELI
-282 KIAEAVHGR
+282 KIAEAVHSR

-301 NAHRERG
+301 EAHRDRG

-368 EALDLA
+368 EALDLVQ
-374 RLNDDLARLI
+374 LNDHLRRLI
-384 AGESVEIPRYDFI
+384 EGQSVEIPRYDFI
-397 TGTRQWHEH
+397 TGTRQWHDH
-406 PLQLTERSVLIMEGI
+406 PLQLSDSSILIMEGI
-421 HGLNPKLTPAI
+421 HGLNPKLTPALA
-432 PDDRKFKIY
+432 DDMKFKIY
-441 LSCFTSVAMDNITR
+441 LSCFTSVAMDNLTR

-510 LFYELGVIRPIVEPI
+510 LFYELGVLRPIVEPI

-530 DTVPEFGEADRLLRF
+530 DTVPEYGEAHRLLHF
-545 LDNFVPIKQDEIPLD
+545 LDNFVPVSPEEIPLD
-560 SVLREFVGGSTFTY
+560 SVLREFVGGSSFKY

>member
-1 MKRANKLLSLRKL
+1 MN
-14 KSCVMGNIIRVYCE
+14 NIIRVYCE

-34 DVEMGTSLLSLLQDL
+34 EVEMGTSLRSLLNNLD
-49 EISAPYPLL
+49 ITNSYPML

-64 RLKELNYRIYTPISI
+64 PLKELNYRVYTPISI
-79 HFIDITHFE
+79 RFIDITHFE

-102 RAMKELY
+102 RAMRELF
-109 PDNPFHVRHSLGSG
+109 PQHPFHIRHSLGSG

-129 GKQSFSYAECQAL
+129 GKQSFSYAECQQL
-142 EEAVKRVAAED
+142 EEAVRGIAAED
-153 ITIQRK
+153 ISIQRK
-159 KEPSAEIIE
+159 KEPSADIIA
-168 KFEAAGYPDKATL
+168 KFEQAGYPDKATL

-188 YSNVYYMGQTVGYFF
+188 YSNVYYMGQTIGYFF
-203 GPLAPSSGYVN
+203 GPLAPSSGYVDR
-214 SFSICPY
+214 FSICPY

-226 VTLPDR
+226 VTMPDR
-232 TDPTKVGRV
+232 SDPAKIGRV

-258 DIVGVPTVGELN
+258 DVVGVPTVGELN

-291 QFSNIADKIY
+291 QFSNIADKIFE
-301 NAHRERG
+301 AHRDRD

-374 RLNDDLARLI
+374 RLNDDLSRLI
-384 AGESVEIPRYDFI
+384 DGQSVEIPRYDFI

-421 HGLNPKLTPAI
+421 HGLNPRLTPAI
-432 PDDRKFKIY
+432 PDDKKFKIY

-530 DTVPEFGEADRLLRF
+530 DTVPEFGEADRLLHF
-545 LDNFVPIKQDEIPLD
+545 LDNFVPIKPDEIPLD

>member
-1 MKRANKLLSLRKL
+1 MS
-14 KSCVMGNIIRVYCE
+14 NIIRVYCE

-34 DVEMGTSLLSLLQDL
+34 DVEMGTSLLSLLNNLD
-49 EISAPYPLL
+49 ITNPYPML

-129 GKQSFSYAECQAL
+129 GKQSFSYDECQAL
-142 EEAVKRVAAED
+142 EEAVKRAAAED

-159 KEPSAEIIE
+159 KEPSTEIIE

-188 YSNVYYMGQTVGYFF
+188 YSNVYYMGQTIGYFF
-203 GPLAPSSGYVN
+203 GPLAPSSGYVTL
-214 SFSICPY
+214 FSICPY

-232 TDPTKVGRV
+232 AEPTKVGRV

-258 DIVGVPTVGELN
+258 DIVGVPTVGELT

-301 NAHRERG
+301 KANRERG

-374 RLNDDLARLI
+374 RLNDDLSRLI

-432 PDDRKFKIY
+432 PDERKIKIY

-530 DTVPEFGEADRLLRF
+530 DTVPEFGEADRLLNF